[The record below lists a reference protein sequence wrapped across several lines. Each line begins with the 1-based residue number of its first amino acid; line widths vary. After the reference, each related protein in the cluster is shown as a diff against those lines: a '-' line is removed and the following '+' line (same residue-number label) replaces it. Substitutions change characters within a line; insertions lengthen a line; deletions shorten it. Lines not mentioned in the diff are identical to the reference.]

1 MIWIWILAES
11 GIQCDMVHKMVFYFF
26 LFWFICPELVWFE
39 TWNNARKNHFRA
51 WMNCCYEIVILFCM
65 LRFEKKPSLYFL
77 KQHYRLIQVN
87 LCQKQ
92 LFLHQLTHNMTK
104 DCLLNHK
111 FSTCCVHKLFWMSK
125 QTKNNLCTLHV
136 LSLESLCTLRFLL

>member
-51 WMNCCYEIVILFCM
+51 WMNCCHEIVILFCM

-125 QTKNNLCTLHV
+125 QKPICVHNMIWAWSFHY
-136 LSLESLCTLRFLL
+136 